1 MANDRVSRETAELV
15 PMPPH
20 TWYVR
25 SINWL
30 LEQPKVK
37 ENIKS
42 VPLNQK
48 LCDSLY
54 EHGMLSPILTMP
66 NWYPIAGS
74 QRLRAY
80 AEIVRGR
87 PDLGEQEIR
96 VCRIDQEYWLVW
108 YLWGDK
114 DFRDTAI
121 AVYFQMVEL
130 VWKSR
135 YYEES
140 KDPNGTLMTDFEKE
154 GDELE
159 WNHKSELGKARKKA
173 KSLRQLIGEVPDKR
187 LNKGDRSPEK

>member
-1 MANDRVSRETAELV
+1 MANDRISRATAELV

-54 EHGMLSPILTMP
+54 DHGMKSPVLVMP

-80 AEIVRGR
+80 AEIVQGR

-96 VCRIDQEYWLVW
+96 VCRIDKEYWLVW

-114 DFRDTAI
+114 DFRDTAV

-135 YYEES
+135 YYEDTH
-140 KDPNGTLMTDFEKE
+140 DPSGNLMTDFEKE

-159 WNHKSELGKARKKA
+159 WNHKSELGKARIKA
-173 KSLRQLIGEVPDKR
+173 KRLKDLIKTPLEPSI
-187 LNKGDRSPEK
+187 NKDGKSS

>member
-1 MANDRVSRETAELV
+1 MSNDRISRKTAELV
-15 PMPPH
+15 PMPDH

-25 SINWL
+25 TINWL

-37 ENIKS
+37 ENILN

-54 EHGMLSPILTMP
+54 DHGMKSPILVMP

-80 AEIVRGR
+80 AEIVRSR
-87 PDLGEQEIR
+87 PDLGKQEIR

-114 DFRDTAI
+114 DFRDTAV

-135 YYEES
+135 YYEDTH
-140 KDPNGTLMTDFEKE
+140 DPSGTLMTDFEKE

-159 WNHKSELGKARKKA
+159 WNHKSELGKARIKA
-173 KSLRQLIGEVPDKR
+173 KSLKSLLTDIPRTGNLRER
-187 LNKGDRSPEK
+187 